1 MDEKKPVFAICHG
14 PQLLITAKSLE
25 GRGVTGYKSIMVDLE
40 YAGAKV
46 QDKEVFVCQDQL
58 VTSRQPDDIPAFIKE
73 STKLLA

>member
-1 MDEKKPVFAICHG
+1 
-14 PQLLITAKSLE
+14 
-25 GRGVTGYKSIMVDLE
+25 MVDLE